1 MYKEFF
7 NFDANTIF
15 SFSFNKPCW
24 DISLFFSKIFFKKK
38 ERKIKIIVEHL
49 ENGIRNHGN
58 LSPIP
63 KIGEPFR
70 KLVPHPLL
78 RYPCLVLDFTLD
90 PTNCFP
96 RNEIKVSSIRGEHTW
111 RTKSALPVDRLP
123 GRKIRRGLHPFRK
136 IFWRDSTRS
145 RRINIIT
152 RVFWRFFARFLPC
165 FLATVNK
172 RAGNNPAEGIG

>member
-7 NFDANTIF
+7 NFYADTIF

-24 DISLFFSKIFFKKK
+24 DISLFFPKIFFKKK

-96 RNEIKVSSIRGEHTW
+96 RNEIKVSRFEH
-111 RTKSALPVDRLP
+111 
-123 GRKIRRGLHPFRK
+123 
-136 IFWRDSTRS
+136 S
-145 RRINIIT
+145 RRAHVAYEICASS
-152 RVFWRFFARFLPC
+152 RSS
-165 FLATVNK
+165 
-172 RAGNNPAEGIG
+172 AGKKNPARSPPLSKNLLTRFDTGSSN

>member
-7 NFDANTIF
+7 NFDADTIF

-24 DISLFFSKIFFKKK
+24 DISLFFPKIFFKKK

-96 RNEIKVSSIRGEHTW
+96 RNEIKG
-111 RTKSALPVDRLP
+111 
-123 GRKIRRGLHPFRK
+123 GGFPFRA
-136 IFWRDSTRS
+136 FAESTLGVR
-145 RRINIIT
+145 N
-152 RVFWRFFARFLPC
+152 LC
-165 FLATVNK
+165 FQSIVCREEKSGAVSTPFEKSSDEIRHGLV
-172 RAGNNPAEGIG
+172 ELI

>member
-7 NFDANTIF
+7 NFYADIIF

-24 DISLFFSKIFFKKK
+24 DISLFFPKIFFKRK
-38 ERKIKIIVEHL
+38 EKNKNHRRTSGK
-49 ENGIRNHGN
+49 RNHGN

-96 RNEIKVSSIRGEHTW
+96 RNEIKVSRFEH
-111 RTKSALPVDRLP
+111 
-123 GRKIRRGLHPFRK
+123 
-136 IFWRDSTRS
+136 S
-145 RRINIIT
+145 RRAHVAYEICASS
-152 RVFWRFFARFLPC
+152 RSS
-165 FLATVNK
+165 
-172 RAGNNPAEGIG
+172 AGKKNPARSPPLSKNLLTRFDTVSSN